1 MLVDK
6 TQRFAKDPVVHVVFS
21 FHGAQRRAQ
30 QADNRLQGGFA
41 FLQAEVLLMGRLHD
55 QALGQHRRR
64 RRRGNALATLDAGET
79 QAAFDQLTRQ
89 DQRQLAR
96 RIAVDEIARQGRV
109 DQGDIARQQLNAVA
123 GLLHEG
129 APAEL
134 KGRVIVRAFITRQ
147 LAFGAVQARLGN
159 IHHAQFDR
167 ACA

>member
-1 MLVDK
+1 
-6 TQRFAKDPVVHVVFS
+6 
-21 FHGAQRRAQ
+21 
-30 QADNRLQGGFA
+30 
-41 FLQAEVLLMGRLHD
+41 MGRLHD

-64 RRRGNALATLDAGET
+64 RGRRNTLATLDT
-79 QAAFDQLTRQ
+79 RKSQAALDQLARQ

-134 KGRVIVRAFITRQ
+134 KGRVIVRAFIARQ
-147 LAFGAVQARLGN
+147 FAFGSVQARLGN

-167 ACA
+167 ACAKFIDGPGELSAQGLGTERATDLIDLVQPLVEPVHS